1 MLATLQY
8 SNIQQAAEQH
18 AVCCHRAEGKDQAA
32 LKRQDM
38 LCTYLDHEAL
48 IAAAKSGGRRSR

>member
-48 IAAAKSGGRRSR
+48 IALLSLQG